1 MGEDKEFETLC
12 IHTISRK
19 DVYWAQDL
27 VREHYMVDWIVDNLP
42 GATSFVTTDKSRKYY
57 AAGFRLGYTDYD
69 QYDLQPRYFINNH
82 VTLVIR
88 YKLAPGRAGANGKK
102 IIVGFEV
109 YPKSIEA
116 GHRNE
121 TGYPLEIEGVP
132 GTMELAL
139 SYNETYSDGK
149 YQQKESDT
157 LDIPYSY
164 SVYFREEENEHLN
177 WANRWDM
184 YFVPDEDTRSVHWLA
199 IINSLVISGFLT
211 ALVAVIFTRTIRGD
225 IKGYMESGIEEG
237 KIKIKRPSRKS
248 IDKSSG
254 LLDPVENDEL
264 DTSDDDEALED
275 ITGWKLVH
283 GDVFRTPVYGPLLAP
298 LIGSGMQLI
307 FMASGL
313 LLLSCLG
320 ILNPSFRGGYVCVG
334 ITLFIVAGLLS
345 GYFSARVYKTF
356 GGQLWQRNIAITGS
370 LVPGL
375 LFAIIFILNL
385 FVWAQASSNA
395 IPFGTLIALLVLWLL
410 VQLPL
415 VYVGAWYGHHRHG
428 VWDHP
433 VKPTIIARQ
442 IPPQPWYLKRPQVVM
457 FSGLIPFLIILIELM
472 YVFKSLWLDKSGF
485 YYMFGFLAFV
495 GLILIVSVVE
505 VSIVVVYLQ
514 LCSEVSFSIAMK
526 TNLY

>member
-1 MGEDKEFETLC
+1 
-12 IHTISRK
+12 
-19 DVYWAQDL
+19 
-27 VREHYMVDWIVDNLP
+27 
-42 GATSFVTTDKSRKYY
+42 
-57 AAGFRLGYTDYD
+57 
-69 QYDLQPRYFINNH
+69 
-82 VTLVIR
+82 
-88 YKLAPGRAGANGKK
+88 
-102 IIVGFEV
+102 
-109 YPKSIEA
+109 
-116 GHRNE
+116 
-121 TGYPLEIEGVP
+121 
-132 GTMELAL
+132 
-139 SYNETYSDGK
+139 
-149 YQQKESDT
+149 
-157 LDIPYSY
+157 
-164 SVYFREEENEHLN
+164 
-177 WANRWDM
+177 
-184 YFVPDEDTRSVHWLA
+184 
-199 IINSLVISGFLT
+199 
-211 ALVAVIFTRTIRGD
+211 
-225 IKGYMESGIEEG
+225 
-237 KIKIKRPSRKS
+237 
-248 IDKSSG
+248 
-254 LLDPVENDEL
+254 
-264 DTSDDDEALED
+264 
-275 ITGWKLVH
+275 
-283 GDVFRTPVYGPLLAP
+283 
-298 LIGSGMQLI
+298 
-307 FMASGL
+307 
-313 LLLSCLG
+313 
-320 ILNPSFRGGYVCVG
+320 VG

-415 VYVGAWYGHHRHG
+415 VYVGAWYGRHRHG